1 VLIALQN
8 AFHELLH
15 ARTVEDG
22 LARTILRGGDTD
34 TNAAIAGA
42 LLGAVHGREGLPA
55 QWRSMILS
63 CHPVPGV
70 ATHARPMTYWP
81 VDVMEL
87 AERLLL
93 AGER

>member
-1 VLIALQN
+1 
-8 AFHELLH
+8 
-15 ARTVEDG
+15 
-22 LARTILRGGDTD
+22 
-34 TNAAIAGA
+34 
-42 LLGAVHGREGLPA
+42 
-55 QWRSMILS
+55 MILS
-63 CHPVPGV
+63 CDPVPGV